1 MENTGNHRITTVEQ
15 LRTIYGHPNRMVSV
29 KLLSALDD
37 TAVDFIRHAP
47 FLVLGTSDAEGNLD
61 VSPKGDAPGFV
72 TVEDRNTLLIP
83 DRRGNK
89 LLFTFQN
96 IIANPQVAL
105 IFMVPGTEET
115 LRVAGVAELS
125 ADPALLERFSARGVP
140 AQLVIRITVRECF
153 FHCAKAF
160 LRSQLWEP
168 ASWGGRISF
177 SWGKY
182 LAAKSSASDDLA
194 RKIDSAVADDY
205 KNNL

>member
-1 MENTGNHRITTVEQ
+1 MENSGNHRIATVEQ
-15 LRTIYGHPNRMVSV
+15 LRAIYGNPKPTTPQ

-37 TAVDFIRHAP
+37 AAVDFIARSP
-47 FLVLGTSDAEGNLD
+47 FLVLGTSDAEGKQD

-72 TVEDRNTLLIP
+72 AVEERNTLLIP

-96 IIANPQVAL
+96 ILANQHVAM
-105 IFMVPGTEET
+105 IFMVPGTDET
-115 LRVAGVAELS
+115 LRIAGTAELS
-125 ADPALLERFSARGVP
+125 DDPALLERLSARGVP
-140 AQLVIRITVRECF
+140 AQLVVRVTVRECF

-160 LRSQLWEP
+160 LRSQLWQP
-168 ASWGGRISF
+168 ASWGERIKF

-182 LAAKSSASDDLA
+182 LTAKDGSGDDVAS
-194 RKIDSAVADDY
+194 RIDQAIAYDY